1 MLMKPRNIIHRKPD
15 FTFHEHFEKH
25 WLGGSP
31 FKTHFLNSLTLIFPT
46 GEKYFIRS
54 VKKVLNKVKSKT
66 LIKQAHQ
73 FIKQEAQH
81 SHEHEK
87 FFKVL
92 ERQGYE
98 ISSLIKILDNLV
110 TKNFEPFFSEEYNI
124 AITSGLEHITSLLAE
139 ISLEENFLKE
149 APQKLQDLFNWH
161 AAEEIEHRAVAFD
174 VLNEVDPKYD
184 KRLIG
189 ILISYLFMSTYAGVA
204 TIHLLHQDKL
214 LLKKETIK
222 DFTSMFF
229 TDEKLFF
236 KAISIFFRYLNP
248 DFHPDKHDIDKLSE
262 SFLFMFRTA
271 EVA

>member
-1 MLMKPRNIIHRKPD
+1 MIRRNIIHRRPD
-15 FTFHEHFEKH
+15 FTFDEEFEKH
-25 WLGGSP
+25 WLGGSA

-54 VKKVLNKVKSKT
+54 INKVMNRIKSGRLKKDA
-66 LIKQAHQ
+66 LQ

-98 ISSLIKILDNLV
+98 IKGLVETLDNLV
-110 TKNFEPFFSEEYNI
+110 TKYFEPFFSKESNL
-124 AITSGLEHITSLLAE
+124 AITSGLEHITALLSE
-139 ISLEENFLKE
+139 ISLEENFLKD

-174 VLNEVDPKYD
+174 VLSDVDESYQ
-184 KRLIG
+184 KRIIG
-189 ILISYLFMSTYAGVA
+189 ITVAYILMSAYAGVS
-204 TIHLLHQDKL
+204 TVHLLNQDGL
-214 LLKKETIK
+214 LFKKETLK

-236 KAISIFFRYLNP
+236 KAVSIFFRYLDP
-248 DFHPDKHDIDKLSE
+248 DFHPDKQDIDELSH
-262 SFLFMFRTA
+262 SFFSIFQSA
-271 EVA
+271 KAA

>member
-1 MLMKPRNIIHRKPD
+1 VPMKPRNIIHRKPN
-15 FTFHEHFEKH
+15 FTFEEEFEKH

-54 VKKVLNKVKSKT
+54 INKVLKKVKKKNL
-66 LIKQAHQ
+66 KQEAYQ

-81 SHEHEK
+81 SMEHEK

-92 ERQGYE
+92 ERQGYD
-98 ISSLIKILDNLV
+98 IRKLVGILDKLV
-110 TKNFEPFFSEEYNI
+110 TNYFEPFFSKESNM
-124 AITSGLEHITSLLAE
+124 AITSGLEHITALLAE

-149 APQKLQDLFNWH
+149 APQKLQELFNWH

-174 VLNEVDPKYD
+174 VLKEIDDSYQ
-184 KRLIG
+184 KRLLG
-189 ILISYLFMSTYAGVA
+189 ITVAYVLMSAYAGVS
-204 TIHLLHQDKL
+204 TVHLLHQDKL
-214 LLKKETIK
+214 LFKKETVK

-236 KAISIFFRYLNP
+236 KAVSIFFRYLDP
-248 DFHPDKHDIDKLSE
+248 DFHPDKQDIDELSE
-262 SFLFMFRTA
+262 SFFNVFQMA
-271 EVA
+271 KVA